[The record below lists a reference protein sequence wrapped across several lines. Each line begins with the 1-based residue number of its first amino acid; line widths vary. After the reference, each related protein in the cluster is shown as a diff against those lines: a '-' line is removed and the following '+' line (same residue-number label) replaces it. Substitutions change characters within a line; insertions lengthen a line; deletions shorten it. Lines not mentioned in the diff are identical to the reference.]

1 MKSVSQMR
9 LQYRIRYSI
18 FIYRCRVGETWERT
32 GTKFGDMCILVL
44 DLCWWFITQELRI
57 FTKECLASTRCGLNK
72 LTNLYRSTSFSLL
85 CGQGWRS
92 GRFTPGTKSVRTKR
106 SEPRRRSNRVLQ
118 KVKRRTAAF
127 LSVQTSLS
135 LILRI
140 KPIRRFRNA
149 IVLPLFSQFEYIL
162 L

>member
-1 MKSVSQMR
+1 MCLRMKSVSQMR

-106 SEPRRRSNRVLQ
+106 SEPRRRSNRALQ

-127 LSVQTSLS
+127 L
-135 LILRI
+135 
-140 KPIRRFRNA
+140 RRA
-149 IVLPLFSQFEYIL
+149 DLAQPHFEDKAHSPV
-162 L
+162 